1 MGKIPL
7 LTNIQSGLVAIWGV
21 RSAWFFWYR
30 EYVNWP
36 QLHEKVVEVDR
47 LARTAS
53 KIFCWLVYSIFY
65 TTMSTPFLCRLEAGM
80 KGGGAWKRFGFIAIG
95 LQAYGLL
102 LEAVADHQKMVF
114 KSQPGNRNQWCNVGL
129 WKYSTHPNYLGE
141 QLFWLGAFLGGLS
154 CYRTRL
160 EWTMSILGL
169 LFISVVLRG
178 ARSSLGS
185 KHRRKYGNNVEF
197 LKFRQTHSMWGPVPW
212 KKSQDLQLAL

>member
-1 MGKIPL
+1 
-7 LTNIQSGLVAIWGV
+7 
-21 RSAWFFWYR
+21 
-30 EYVNWP
+30 
-36 QLHEKVVEVDR
+36 LHEKVVEVDK
-47 LARTAS
+47 LAGTAS

-80 KGGGAWKRFGFIAIG
+80 KGGGTWKRFGFTAIG
-95 LQAYGLL
+95 LQASGLL

-129 WKYSTHPNYLGE
+129 WRYSTHPNYLGE
-141 QLFWLGAFLGGLS
+141 QLFWLGAFLGALS